1 MKKIILLLGLSLA
14 SLGALSFDELIYKD
28 EVKPS
33 FDCSKIKY
41 DGKSNDEL
49 MICNKIGVR
58 NEFENKKLALVD
70 NIYSSLYQ
78 NISKKAD
85 KKMKKDFKAIS
96 KKMLKE
102 RKICIKN
109 MQNTK
114 AGENP
119 ILSLLNASDCMQEAY
134 IKALLELMQ
143 RAKKDTKTKE
153 VLEQIFKNKVDKYEN
168 LLTQS
173 LNTNK
178 DLQDLID
185 SLAKED
191 LIDSRAKFKL

>member
-1 MKKIILLLGLSLA
+1 
-14 SLGALSFDELIYKD
+14 
-28 EVKPS
+28 
-33 FDCSKIKY
+33 
-41 DGKSNDEL
+41 
-49 MICNKIGVR
+49 
-58 NEFENKKLALVD
+58 
-70 NIYSSLYQ
+70 
-78 NISKKAD
+78 
-85 KKMKKDFKAIS
+85 
-96 KKMLKE
+96 MLKE

-134 IKALLELMQ
+134 VKALLELTQ

-153 VLEQIFKNKVDKYEN
+153 ALEQIFKNKVDKYEN

-178 DLQDLID
+178 DLQDFID

-191 LIDSRAKFKL
+191 LIDSRAKFKF

>member
-1 MKKIILLLGLSLA
+1 MKKIILLFGLSLV
-14 SLGALSFDELIYKD
+14 SLGALSFDEL
-28 EVKPS
+28 
-33 FDCSKIKY
+33 
-41 DGKSNDEL
+41 
-49 MICNKIGVR
+49 MICNEIGVR

-85 KKMKKDFKAIS
+85 KKTKKDFKAIS
-96 KKMLKE
+96 KKMIKE

-119 ILSLLNASDCMQEAY
+119 ILPLLNASDCMQEAY
-134 IKALLELMQ
+134 AKALLELTQ
-143 RAKKDTKTKE
+143 RAKKDIKTKE
-153 VLEQIFKNKVDKYEN
+153 VLGQIFKNKVDKYEN

-178 DLQDLID
+178 DLQDFID

-191 LIDSRAKFKL
+191 LIDFRAKFKL

>member
-1 MKKIILLLGLSLA
+1 MLKVNNEKIILLLGLSLI
-14 SLGALSFDELIYKD
+14 SLGALSFDEL
-28 EVKPS
+28 
-33 FDCSKIKY
+33 
-41 DGKSNDEL
+41 
-49 MICNKIGVR
+49 MICNEIGVR

-119 ILSLLNASDCMQEAY
+119 ILPLLNASDCMQEAY

-143 RAKKDTKTKE
+143 RAKKDTKIKE

-178 DLQDLID
+178 DLQDFID